1 MSDNLGAFPATFQ
14 RFSMLADGTIRAVID
29 IEPKDRVTA
38 LAVLDSPGVCLGIAR
53 LTNQAA
59 VEHDRSRMAE
69 EPADPLPAHRLPTP
83 LSSRVAMTCGERSFA
98 SFLRA
103 SDPEGYG
110 AVERSVCADPV
121 VQYVRDLCGVNSRSE
136 IKPGTPAAE
145 RWDSLR
151 ADYEH
156 WQRETRDVA

>member
-1 MSDNLGAFPATFQ
+1 MSDALFSASFV
-14 RFSMLADGTIRAVID
+14 RFSMLVDGSIRAVID
-29 IEPKDRVTA
+29 IDPSERAKC
-38 LAVLDSPGVCLGIAR
+38 LAILDKPGVPLVVAR

-59 VEHDRSRMAE
+59 VEHDRSRIAE
-69 EPADPLPAHRLPTP
+69 EPADPLPAHKLPTP
-83 LSSRVAMTCGERSFA
+83 LSRRVALTCNERSFA

-103 SDPEGYG
+103 SDPDGFG
-110 AVERSVCADPV
+110 SVEQSGCADPV

-145 RWDSLR
+145 RWSSLR

-156 WQRETRDVA
+156 WQRGRAA

>member
-1 MSDNLGAFPATFQ
+1 MTDAVFSASFV
-14 RFSMLADGTIRAVID
+14 RFSMLVDGSLRVVID
-29 IEPKDRVTA
+29 VDPAEVPKA
-38 LAVLDSPGVCLGIAR
+38 LAGLNKPGIPLAIAR

-69 EPADPLPAHRLPTP
+69 APADPLPAHKLPSP
-83 LSSRVAMTCGERSFA
+83 LSSRVAMTCNERSFA

-103 SDPEGYG
+103 SDPEGFG

-156 WQRETRDVA
+156 WQRQGRAA